1 MKNFKKVIIILLVLI
16 AIISICIL
24 IIKKRSQ
31 EGNEWQ
37 REVDQSAD
45 FIKDMGIV
53 SDNGTFFSVEKML
66 DNYIGKVA
74 SENKEATYSLLDDTY
89 IKKNNITKENV
100 LNQIPSNIKDIDN
113 MRITKMY
120 GQTNMENE
128 VYYIECVLE
137 KDGKIEDGYFVLYK
151 DIRNMTYSVSHI
163 KENYTKESLAKKT
176 IEKNEYNKMI
186 NEVLSEEEIANKYF
200 KDFLE
205 NAVYNVEATYSMLDK
220 EYKSKRFP
228 TLQDFEEYIDGKKD
242 LYTAAVTQKGNDDF
256 DNMEDYILYISK
268 KQQLK
273 LQSYQIRYEDDYTRY
288 ICKDSY
294 NNYYI
299 FNATSP
305 LNYTVM
311 LDTYT
316 IDLPDFIEKYE
327 AGTKEEKVG
336 YNILKLVEAL
346 NCSDYEYI
354 YSKLSDDFKANYFKE
369 YKDFEKYA
377 KETFSIKNEVSFKRY
392 TESENLSTYEI
403 TVKGISKTVTKT
415 IVMKLE
421 KGTDFVMAFNV
432 E

>member
-1 MKNFKKVIIILLVLI
+1 MKNLKKVIIILLVLI
-16 AIISICIL
+16 AIISVCIL
-24 IIKKRSQ
+24 IIKKRAQ
-31 EGNEWQ
+31 KGDEW
-37 REVDQSAD
+37 RMEVDESSD
-45 FIKDMGIV
+45 FINDMDIV
-53 SDNGTFFSVEKML
+53 NNNGTFFSVEKML
-66 DNYIGKVA
+66 NNYIGKVA
-74 SENKEATYSLLDDTY
+74 SENNEATYSLLDDTY
-89 IKKNNITKENV
+89 IKKNNILKENV
-100 LNQIPSNIKDIDN
+100 LNQIPNNIKEIDN
-113 MRITKMY
+113 IRIRKMY
-120 GQTNMENE
+120 GQTNMKNE
-128 VYYIECVLE
+128 VYYIECILE
-137 KDGKIEDGYFVLYK
+137 KDGKTEEGYFVLYK
-151 DIRNMTYSVSHI
+151 DVENMTYSISHI
-163 KENYTKESLAKKT
+163 KENYTKESLERKT
-176 IEKNEYNKMI
+176 IEKNEYNKVI

-205 NAVYNVEATYSMLDK
+205 NAVYDVEYTYSMLDE
-220 EYKSKRFP
+220 EYKNKRFP
-228 TLQDFEEYIDGKKD
+228 TLQDFKEYIEGKKD

-273 LQSYQIRYEDDYTRY
+273 LQSYQIRYKEDYTRY

-299 FNATSP
+299 FNATKP

-316 IDLPDFIEKYE
+316 IDLPEFIEKYE
-327 AGTKEEKVG
+327 AGTTEEKVG
-336 YNILKLVEAL
+336 YNIQKLVEAL
-346 NCSDYEYI
+346 NCTDYEYI

-369 YKDFEKYA
+369 YEDFEKYA

-403 TVKGISKTVTKT
+403 TLKGINKTVTKT